1 MAFALMISICVN
13 STVKAQS
20 PADDPGI
27 GGVGSP
33 TGGGLTGDGGP
44 IVPFDNNLN
53 VLFLSSAVGAIFL
66 GYKKG
71 IIAVR

>member
-44 IVPFDNNLN
+44 IVPFNNNLN

>member
-1 MAFALMISICVN
+1 MAFALIISICVN

-33 TGGGLTGDGGP
+33 TGGGLTGDGSP

-53 VLFLSSAVGAIFL
+53 ILFLSSAVGAIFL